1 MNKILFA
8 LSYSLGVLFSNLATI
23 ISLAGIF
30 AFAISGSARYLMV
43 TVAGAIL
50 VLSFKIENDV

>member
-30 AFAISGSARYLMV
+30 AFIVSGSARYLMV